1 MSELA
6 SESLSTGAALS
17 SSRPAVA
24 LAALLGGMGVLHF
37 VAPKPFD
44 SIVPKALPGKPRT
57 WTYLSGVAELG
68 CAIAV
73 AAPKTR
79 RLGALA
85 SAGLFLAVFP
95 ANIKMAADYRHKP
108 LPQRLAVYARLPLQL
123 PLVSWALRVRRSA
136 M

>member
-1 MSELA
+1 M
-6 SESLSTGAALS
+6 STGTALS
-17 SSRPAVA
+17 SNRPAVA

-68 CAIAV
+68 CAVAV

-95 ANIKMAADYRHKP
+95 ANIKMAADYRDKP
-108 LPQRLAVYARLPLQL
+108 LAQRLAVYARLPLQL
-123 PLVSWALRVRRSA
+123 PLVAWALRVRRSA